1 MEGYGEEYEAE
12 GPETCKVRLFRG
24 NECN

>member
-12 GPETCKVRLFRG
+12 GPETCEVRLFRG